1 MIFIHII
8 LLVEIDKYLYEKFF
22 IQDIRIIIFYIID
35 KKYYYQK
42 QFFYWLWNLFKLLYF
57 KFIKYFLQILKKNVL
72 NFF

>member
-42 QFFYWLWNLFKLLYF
+42 QFFY
-57 KFIKYFLQILKKNVL
+57 
-72 NFF
+72 